1 MSTPTQLLVLD
12 DESALVA
19 ALLST
24 LRENGYDAA
33 GATMPTHALD
43 MLRARRFDVLL
54 TDLNLPEMDGIAVM
68 RAARA
73 IDPGLITIVMT
84 GHGSIDTAV
93 DAMKSGAAD
102 YLLKPF
108 KMRTVQAVISRA
120 LGERALREE
129 NEGLQRRLAARTHE
143 LEMTNKELEAFSYS
157 VSHDLR
163 APLRAM
169 STYADCLMDELGRG
183 APEDLRD
190 YAQRIGRS
198 AQRMSS
204 LIDDLLRMGRAFR
217 KNLEADPI
225 NLTDCCREITQRL
238 GMTRPE
244 RRVEWMI
251 PEEMRLTADRGLI
264 TIAMENLLDNARKY
278 TARQEVAQ
286 IGVRL
291 SCANNEFVVAVTDN
305 GVGFDMAE
313 TPQLFAPFSRLKSA
327 AAFDGTGIG
336 LATVQRIVHRHG
348 GRIWAEGAPGKGAT
362 FSFTLPQ
369 PTATDATPSS
379 TSISS

>member
-12 DESALVA
+12 DESPLVT

-24 LRENGYDAA
+24 LRENGYEAA
-33 GATMPTHALD
+33 GATTPTGALA
-43 MLRARRFDVLL
+43 LLQSRRFDVLL

-73 IDPGLITIVMT
+73 VDPALITIVMT

-108 KMRTVQAVISRA
+108 KMRTVHAVINRA
-120 LGERALREE
+120 LGERALRLE
-129 NEGLQRRLAARTHE
+129 NEGLQRRLTARTHE
-143 LEMTNKELEAFSYS
+143 LEMMNKELEAFSYS

-169 STYADCLMDELGRG
+169 ATYADYLLEEMGNGEP
-183 APEDLRD
+183 ADLRD
-190 YAQRIGRS
+190 YAQRIRRS
-198 AQRMSS
+198 AERMSGM
-204 LIDDLLRMGRAFR
+204 IDDLLRMGRAFR
-217 KNLEADPI
+217 KSLEAGPV
-225 NLTDCCREITQRL
+225 NLTACCHDITQRL
-238 GMTRPE
+238 GTARPE
-244 RRVEWMI
+244 RRVDWTI
-251 PEEMRLTADRGLI
+251 PDQMRITADPGLI
-264 TIAMENLLDNARKY
+264 TIAMENLLDNAWKY
-278 TARQEVAQ
+278 TARQDVAQ
-286 IGVRL
+286 IGVQL
-291 SCANNEFVVAVTDN
+291 SCANNEFIVAVSDN

-313 TPQLFAPFSRLKSA
+313 TAQLFAPFSRLKSA
-327 AAFDGTGIG
+327 ATFDGTGIG

-348 GRIWAEGAPGKGAT
+348 GRIWAESSPGKGAT

-369 PTATDATPSS
+369 PGAQGAPASPTPNSP
-379 TSISS
+379 